1 MEFYETGQST
11 WLIAT
16 RPTCGQRTAYWM
28 DYRDWELYFK
38 VSARRN
44 FQRLDITPLQATNLK
59 EQVISILR
67 KKRMPKNRPA
77 TGDQSMGYR

>member
-1 MEFYETGQST
+1 
-11 WLIAT
+11 
-16 RPTCGQRTAYWM
+16 M

-77 TGDQSMGYR
+77 TGDQSMGYRQGRFPCGEKGSNEDV